1 MFWMEYVYVDGQNGK
16 NDSLVAV
23 FRLVAFLF
31 SVSWNICI
39 AFLWFKHQNT
49 RLTKYIYYLYNKEQ

>member
-1 MFWMEYVYVDGQNGK
+1 MDGQNGK

-31 SVSWNICI
+31 SVEIFVLHSYDSNIKI
-39 AFLWFKHQNT
+39 HV
-49 RLTKYIYYLYNKEQ
+49 